1 MLHHYLVFGTLVFS
15 YRRSLET
22 PFSQSFSPVCT
33 ENSYIGLNEGEV
45 LQTVDVED
53 HASDESVGE
62 DDQLIK
68 KLRKKRLM
76 M

>member
-1 MLHHYLVFGTLVFS
+1 MSGDTFFTV
-15 YRRSLET
+15 
-22 PFSQSFSPVCT
+22 FSPVCT
-33 ENSYIGLNEGEV
+33 KNSYIGLNEGEV
-45 LQTVDVED
+45 LQGVDVED